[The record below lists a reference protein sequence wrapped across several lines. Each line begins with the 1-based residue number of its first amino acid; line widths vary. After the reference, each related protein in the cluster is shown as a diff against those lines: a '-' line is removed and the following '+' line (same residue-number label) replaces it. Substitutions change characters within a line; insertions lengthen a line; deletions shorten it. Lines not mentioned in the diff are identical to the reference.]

1 MTAKPLQDL
10 LVAVKW
16 EEGSGQS
23 KHLSCSMLWQNGVRK
38 AQLELDL
45 ERGTK
50 KNEKGSCRYIIQK
63 RKVQEGIPPRDQHK
77 QAANNR
83 QGQG

>member
-45 ERGTK
+45 ERGERGTRK
-50 KNEKGSCRYIIQK
+50 ASTGMQTRKGWQHRQSGNDG
-63 RKVQEGIPPRDQHK
+63 EGE
-77 QAANNR
+77 
-83 QGQG
+83 G